1 MKLTTVQNHKYKMK
15 SYCVKCKKDAADI
28 NPRVSNTS
36 NGKTM
41 LLSKCENVDV

>member
-1 MKLTTVQNHKYKMK
+1 MKF
-15 SYCVKCKKDAADI
+15 YCLKCRKDTENI

-41 LLSKCENVDV
+41 IL